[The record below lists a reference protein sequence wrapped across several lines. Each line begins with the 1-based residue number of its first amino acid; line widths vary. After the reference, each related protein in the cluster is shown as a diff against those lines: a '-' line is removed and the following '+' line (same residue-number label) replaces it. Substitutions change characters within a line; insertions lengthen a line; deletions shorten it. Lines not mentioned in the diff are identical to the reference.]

1 MVEIPK
7 MRVSMVQEGTM
18 RYKTERTI
26 NGPAELYK
34 LVTEEL
40 IDSDREVV
48 GVVNTNNKC
57 KVLNWN
63 TVSIGSA
70 DASLAIPREIF
81 KTSILSNATGI
92 FLVHC
97 HPSGDTTPSEE
108 DRNVTRRV
116 AESGKILGI
125 QLLDHIIVGCGSG
138 YYRSLRTEEP
148 ELFE

>member
-1 MVEIPK
+1 MIEIPK

-26 NGPAELYK
+26 SGPAELYK

-48 GVVNTNNKC
+48 GVVNTNNRC

-70 DASLAIPREIF
+70 DASLAVPREIF

-108 DRNVTRRV
+108 DRNVTKRV

-125 QLLDHIIVGCGSG
+125 QLLDHIIIGCGTG
-138 YYRSLRTEEP
+138 NWRSLRTEEP
-148 ELFE
+148 ELF